1 MVSIKQLSFLRLKL
15 NKSKE
20 KSFVY
25 SVLDEKEWSY
35 FNRNKIFCGN
45 LLDRKSGYIHLSK
58 YNQLKS
64 TIEIYFPKK
73 KIVILKIDVDNLR
86 EKLVWEKSRDG
97 EYFPHLYD
105 KLILENVVKVDF
117 FNA

>member
-1 MVSIKQLSFLRLKL
+1 M
-15 NKSKE
+15 
-20 KSFVY
+20 
-25 SVLDEKEWSY
+25 
-35 FNRNKIFCGN
+35 
-45 LLDRKSGYIHLSK
+45 

-117 FNA
+117 F